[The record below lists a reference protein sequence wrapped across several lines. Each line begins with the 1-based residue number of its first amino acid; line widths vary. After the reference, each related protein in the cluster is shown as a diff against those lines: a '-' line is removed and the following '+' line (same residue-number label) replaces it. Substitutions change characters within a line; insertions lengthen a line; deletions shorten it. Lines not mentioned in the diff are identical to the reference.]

1 MQLFGSP
8 SPLCVLLLPPSP
20 LLPLVATHI
29 GKVSVT
35 QELKLSSQLVAVVG
49 VVSCCC
55 RCLLYGFI
63 YFSQVQPLGRLVLG
77 QPSIPIFSSFSRSPY
92 SFSHSLILP
101 LSRSY
106 MFIPCSVLRY
116 KLLFYA
122 IAFVFAFA
130 FAFARGL
137 QLTWPSP
144 SRSLFL
150 SLLFFSPSSSASL
163 LFSLTLLYDYFRQ
176 SVAHCR
182 LPLTLNFPA
191 ATDPCPMAPASL
203 SVPIPSASCPFLF

>member
-1 MQLFGSP
+1 M
-8 SPLCVLLLPPSP
+8 
-20 LLPLVATHI
+20 
-29 GKVSVT
+29 T

-92 SFSHSLILP
+92 SFAHSLILP

-130 FAFARGL
+130 FVRGL

>member
-20 LLPLVATHI
+20 LLLLVATHI

-35 QELKLSSQLVAVVG
+35 QELKLSSQLVAVDG

-92 SFSHSLILP
+92 SFAHSLILP

-122 IAFVFAFA
+122 IAFVFALA
-130 FAFARGL
+130 FAFAHGL

-144 SRSLFL
+144 SRSLSL
-150 SLLFFSPSSSASL
+150 SLLSSFLLPL
-163 LFSLTLLYDYFRQ
+163 LFCPFALQPYLTL
-176 SVAHCR
+176 R
-182 LPLTLNFPA
+182 LFPPKRCA
-191 ATDPCPMAPASL
+191 LPTATHFEL
-203 SVPIPSASCPFLF
+203 SCCD